1 MQRDVLMVRPQG
13 HFVIRFRSDNPGVWL
28 FHCKLRSYSSF
39 LLNKTDPVQAI
50 SNGT

>member
-28 FHCKLRSYSSF
+28 FHCKL
-39 LLNKTDPVQAI
+39 LLRVLSDKTDPIQAI